1 MAEDRALE
9 VLFRMLLWR
18 GLSFKLLTGFY
29 YLGKQLSPL
38 VSAQNLA
45 KNYWFS
51 EPVPLKNWN

>member
-1 MAEDRALE
+1 MAEDRALA

-18 GLSFKLLTGFY
+18 GLKVSFKLLTGFY

-45 KNYWFS
+45 KNYWF
-51 EPVPLKNWN
+51 

>member
-1 MAEDRALE
+1 MAEDRALA

-45 KNYWFS
+45 KNYWF
-51 EPVPLKNWN
+51 